1 MSWKKF
7 ALVWSEI
14 LRQFVNTLTADMCT
28 SIPVAMCTISR
39 NKFKQ
44 KGEYPS
50 LIISEI
56 MDKEVVTYFRLS
68 QKQRTFCR
76 FFIAFLKCAWNLEH
90 FEKKGEYPSLII
102 SEIMDCE
109 RGGYLNV

>member
-1 MSWKKF
+1 
-7 ALVWSEI
+7 
-14 LRQFVNTLTADMCT
+14 
-28 SIPVAMCTISR
+28 MCTISR

-44 KGEYPS
+44 LEKVHYLKNKTSIPVALFATS
-50 LIISEI
+50 SNAI
-56 MDKEVVTYFRLS
+56 D
-68 QKQRTFCR
+68 FC
-76 FFIAFLKCAWNLEH
+76 IAFLKCAWNLEH